1 MGNLI
6 TTSTT
11 TETNVGTK
19 WRKKAQEFNTLRSTC
34 FEKSQNAFHKGDH
47 TKAKEWST
55 KGKQYGLKMDEAN
68 EKAAKAIFDSLNTKG
83 KHPVRTYDFHGLY
96 VKEAL
101 KKLEEIVKFAKR
113 QKWSDVTII
122 VGRGNNSLNGVAKV

>member
-11 TETNVGTK
+11 ETNAGTK
-19 WRKKAQEFNTLRSTC
+19 WRQKAQEFNTLRSTC
-34 FEKSQNAFHKGDH
+34 FEKSQNAFHNGDH
-47 TKAKEWST
+47 NKAKEWSE
-55 KGKQYGLKMDEAN
+55 KGKEYGHKVDEAN
-68 EKAAKAIFDSLNTKG
+68 EKAARAIFDSLNKKG

-101 KKLEEIVKFAKR
+101 SKLEEIVKFAKR

-122 VGRGNNSLNGVAKV
+122 VGRGNHSLNGVAKV